1 MAYRVETNDTR
12 SPATVWYDDLQ
23 SANRMCA
30 AKNLDAYHAGAGGL
44 YGVYRSDGSR
54 VAWDDTE

>member
-12 SPATVWYDDLQ
+12 APGTIWYDDLDV
-23 SANRMCA
+23 ATRACA
-30 AKNLDAYHAGAGGL
+30 DLNVQAYRQGAGGL
-44 YGVYRSDGSR
+44 YGVYRTDGSR